1 MNKTEIK
8 NLLISNGIS
17 GVVSTRRLA
26 DVLGLSSRTI
36 TAAKNKG
43 QLPQIDRNTFALD
56 SIVTWL
62 HGHQRY
68 LVNIT
73 NQNIQGNK
81 Q

>member
-1 MNKTEIK
+1 MNKVEIK

-17 GVVSTRRLA
+17 GVASTKRVA
-26 DVLGLSSRTI
+26 DVLGLSYRTI
-36 TAAKNKG
+36 TAAKNRG

-68 LVNIT
+68 LINIT
-73 NQNIQGNK
+73 KRNIQENE
-81 Q
+81 